1 MRKAPLCYF
10 SLQDS
15 YSKWQKSLCHS
26 HLVLLWSLLYLQS
39 SFRNKA
45 TFFQKSV
52 KHVTPN
58 KGQVCGKQK
67 PNLAAF
73 CNFLRHNSILAVAL
87 DFIVDVLQGIRTSKM
102 LMKII
107 IKILLLTAF

>member
-1 MRKAPLCYF
+1 MRKAPLRYF
-10 SLQDS
+10 SFQDT

-58 KGQVCGKQK
+58 KGQGLWETQTK
-67 PNLAAF
+67 F
-73 CNFLRHNSILAVAL
+73 GSFL
-87 DFIVDVLQGIRTSKM
+87 Q
-102 LMKII
+102 
-107 IKILLLTAF
+107 LLKAQQYPRSSS